1 MSALLKN
8 EINREERAVGAIMGV
23 MVGDALGMGMQWYYN
38 LSEKE
43 AECGEWVTEY
53 LDPSPERSDFFGN
66 ISKYRYNQ
74 GLRAG
79 DTTQLGEIF
88 ALLLNAAATSGKDG
102 FKTDFCAK
110 LDSLFA
116 TLSGESLSGRY
127 TDQMYIKARKSRL
140 DGHEWGKGTAT
151 DETTA
156 DCAIYTVILAAMYSD
171 PLELVTVAKDL
182 LGMLMNDR
190 FIVQNS
196 IIFGLT
202 VQALIN
208 GVPLLE
214 ISKHIKSLANQ
225 PKLRMILGAFDNFL
239 TPGYGGTAVGGN
251 AGIWPNPA
259 VRVEPP
265 KHVALLFGLDCQL
278 THVLPSAYYL
288 VHRFPT
294 DFENAVLSASN
305 GGGQNVVRA
314 ASTGALSGAIL
325 GTSGIPSRYINGLK
339 GGDDLLKLSLKV
351 ASLARKE

>member
-140 DGHEWGKGTAT
+140 DVHEWGKGTAT

-196 IIFGLT
+196 S
-202 VQALIN
+202 
-208 GVPLLE
+208 P
-214 ISKHIKSLANQ
+214 
-225 PKLRMILGAFDNFL
+225 R
-239 TPGYGGTAVGGN
+239 
-251 AGIWPNPA
+251 
-259 VRVEPP
+259 
-265 KHVALLFGLDCQL
+265 
-278 THVLPSAYYL
+278 
-288 VHRFPT
+288 
-294 DFENAVLSASN
+294 
-305 GGGQNVVRA
+305 
-314 ASTGALSGAIL
+314 
-325 GTSGIPSRYINGLK
+325 
-339 GGDDLLKLSLKV
+339 
-351 ASLARKE
+351 